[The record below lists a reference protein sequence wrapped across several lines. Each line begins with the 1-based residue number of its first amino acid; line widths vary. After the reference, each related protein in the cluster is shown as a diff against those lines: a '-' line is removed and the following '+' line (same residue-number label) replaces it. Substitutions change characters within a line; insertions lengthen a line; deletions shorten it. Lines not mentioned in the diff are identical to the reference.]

1 MYSFSGG
8 NVLCLN
14 IWGMNSGP
22 YMQALHFSFGVGAFV
37 APLIAEP
44 FLAQGDFNATNVTEK
59 YELVHFNAE
68 SLPNL
73 SDIKNKNDAHQKRN
87 KRQVE
92 SEDSENS
99 FSTSTVPSSSLP
111 VNSSQAEPKIH
122 RPISTGEHLSGDP
135 KIADGSSV
143 GKQISKIEQNKQK
156 EKTKDP
162 PKEAEVK
169 PEKVEKENNETLT
182 NETSS
187 LNSETNE
194 KTTTTTTTTTKPPTT
209 TTTTKTTT
217 TTTTTQKPATTL
229 KHDDTIHAILTG
241 NATVVSDPP
250 ETQNVTEKKNDS
262 KSTVKKKFNEI
273 IQYVNKMPS
282 MISEFTKVQFSFL
295 IIATFLFI
303 IAVMF
308 MCLCCCTNRTIR
320 SVRNAVHQENY
331 IIHKESKGFRVQILI
346 LLFIFYFLYVGME
359 VTYGGLIMTFSVQY
373 LDWSKAEGTM
383 LTSVFWGAFA
393 IGRGLAIFLA
403 KCLSPAIMLIA
414 DLVLSCLA
422 LGGLVMALD
431 SNHYILWFCTAML
444 GIGMA
449 SIFPTG
455 ITWAER
461 YMRVTGKAAAVFV
474 VGSAL
479 GEMALPALTGFLFQS
494 NGPMWLLYIMLGTG
508 IASAVLYIIMQ
519 NLATNKGERYERLS
533 RRSSSMNG
541 ITADGD
547 MDDIEGEMESVL
559 SDNLSETS
567 SAGGGVVRKKTVL
580 AEENDSLISN
590 GSTHHSKAN
599 GTKPTRKKKK
609 RGPFSG
615 KVSYKRI

>member
-1 MYSFSGG
+1 MT
-8 NVLCLN
+8 LTRR
-14 IWGMNSGP
+14 
-22 YMQALHFSFGVGAFV
+22 
-37 APLIAEP
+37 E
-44 FLAQGDFNATNVTEK
+44 TNG
-59 YELVHFNAE
+59 
-68 SLPNL
+68 
-73 SDIKNKNDAHQKRN
+73 
-87 KRQVE
+87 QVE

-99 FSTSTVPSSSLP
+99 FSTTPVPSSSLP

-162 PKEAEVK
+162 PKEPEVK

-187 LNSETNE
+187 LNSDTNE
-194 KTTTTTTTTTKPPTT
+194 KTTTTTTTTTTTKPPTT

-282 MISEFTKVQFSFL
+282 MVSEFTKVQFSFL
-295 IIATFLFI
+295 IIAAFLFI

-359 VTYGGLIMTFSVQY
+359 VTYGGLIMTF
-373 LDWSKAEGTM
+373 L
-383 LTSVFWGAFA
+383 
-393 IGRGLAIFLA
+393 
-403 KCLSPAIMLIA
+403 C
-414 DLVLSCLA
+414 
-422 LGGLVMALD
+422 
-431 SNHYILWFCTAML
+431 
-444 GIGMA
+444 
-449 SIFPTG
+449 
-455 ITWAER
+455 
-461 YMRVTGKAAAVFV
+461 
-474 VGSAL
+474 
-479 GEMALPALTGFLFQS
+479 
-494 NGPMWLLYIMLGTG
+494 
-508 IASAVLYIIMQ
+508 
-519 NLATNKGERYERLS
+519 
-533 RRSSSMNG
+533 
-541 ITADGD
+541 
-547 MDDIEGEMESVL
+547 SVL
-559 SDNLSETS
+559 GLE
-567 SAGGGVVRKKTVL
+567 
-580 AEENDSLISN
+580 
-590 GSTHHSKAN
+590 
-599 GTKPTRKKKK
+599 
-609 RGPFSG
+609 
-615 KVSYKRI
+615 